1 MKIFD
6 LILLDTAIIITPIL
20 VYLLYTAYIKVI
32 AQKEEKL
39 IFTTIIF
46 LQIYL
51 IYKYSVP
58 LNNKVPL
65 LIVDIPLLLS
75 YYKKNKTLSV
85 LISIVNIIYYYLFY
99 ENHLIILVVE
109 YIIYFWISINE
120 KHIEKQII
128 YFWIIKLIFLTYYK
142 YDTILEILI
151 ISPASIFTVYLLKKS
166 EELLN
171 IHYKLKKIEKEKQ
184 MHVSLFKITHEIK
197 NPIAVCKGYLDM
209 YDENNIEKT
218 KKYIP
223 IIKEEIDRVL
233 ILLEDF
239 LSMNKQK
246 INKDILD
253 INMLL
258 EDVIKSMY
266 ILFKNKHI
274 KIENKVSE
282 DEVYINAD
290 YNRLTQVFIN
300 ILKNSVEAL
309 ENKKNKTIK
318 IWTEISKN
326 NIKIYIKDNGT
337 GMKKETLE
345 KIKEPFYTTKQK
357 GTGLGVS
364 LSNEIIKAHDGK
376 MKYKSKQNEYTLVTI
391 LLPLEKAI

>member
-6 LILLDTAIIITPIL
+6 LILLDISLIITPIL
-20 VYLLYTAYIKVI
+20 IYLIYTAYIKVI
-32 AQKEEKL
+32 DKKEDKL
-39 IFTTIIF
+39 IFIIITF
-46 LQIYL
+46 LQLYL
-51 IYKYSVP
+51 IYKYSMP
-58 LNNKVPL
+58 LNIKMPI

-75 YYKKNKTLSV
+75 YNKNNKTLSI
-85 LISIVNIIYYYLFY
+85 LISIINIAYYYSFY
-99 ENHLIILVVE
+99 ENHLVILIVEYTMYFYILVK
-109 YIIYFWISINE
+109 E
-120 KHIEKQII
+120 KNIEKQII
-128 YFWIIKLIFLTYYK
+128 AFWIIKIIFLTYYK
-142 YDTILEILI
+142 YINIEVI
-151 ISPASIFTVYLLKKS
+151 IASLASFFTSYLLKKS
-166 EELLN
+166 EEILS
-171 IHYKLKKIEKEKQ
+171 IHSKIKKIEKEKQ
-184 MHVSLFKITHEIK
+184 LHLSLFKITHEIK

-258 EDVIKSMY
+258 EEVINSMN

-274 KIENKVSE
+274 KIESEILE
-282 DEVYINAD
+282 DEIYINAD

-309 ENKKNKTIK
+309 ENKKNPKIK
-318 IWTEISKN
+318 IWTETNKN
-326 NIKIYIKDNGT
+326 NIKINIKDNGV
-337 GMKKETLE
+337 GMTKEILE

-364 LSNEIIKAHDGK
+364 LSSEIINAHSGK
-376 MKYKSKQNEYTLVTI
+376 MEYYTKPNKYTLVTI
-391 LLPLEKAI
+391 TLPLEKAN